1 MEIFMSKR
9 VWSSFG
15 YRVRSIIRKNK
26 TKQSKQDLVAGTD
39 AEAMEECCLLAYS
52 LRLAQSGFVCLID

>member
-1 MEIFMSKR
+1 MSKR

-39 AEAMEECCLLAYS
+39 AEAMEKEYLLTYSKAYMVCFLS
-52 LRLAQSGFVCLID
+52 LHKAIFPE